1 MEQHTYTKQYGFVL
15 PVELMKR
22 FKAQVQSE
30 ETTQIKLLVRYIE
43 QGLNNQE
50 KVDKAT
56 MSE

>member
-1 MEQHTYTKQYGFVL
+1 MEQHTHTKQYGFVL

-43 QGLNNQE
+43 QGLKNEQH
-50 KVDKAT
+50 
-56 MSE
+56 